1 MNHDEDEGQ
10 ENSEAEDNDGGQLVN
25 LKRNFNDHKN
35 DHIRGHSNNT

>member
-25 LKRNFNDHKN
+25 LKRIVNDYKN
-35 DHIRGHSNNT
+35 DCLRVTYQL